1 MESVR
6 SSWGR
11 RLPISRPFAG
21 RIRTSVTSS
30 DLAVFRAGLRAASP
44 VLLGVFPFGLVTGVA
59 MAAGGIP
66 PLESILMS
74 FVVFAGA
81 SQLAA
86 TQLLGAAAPVAV
98 ILVTAFFINLRFV
111 MYSASMRVHL
121 AGLPLGWRLGLGYML
136 SDNAYALC
144 ITRYTQ
150 HPEEP
155 GKHGYCLGAAMP
167 IWLTWQVA
175 TVLGVIAG
183 AAIPHHWRLEF
194 AAPLAFV
201 AMSVPLLRDRAMVA
215 AALAAGTAVV
225 ITNGLPMRLGLVC
238 AAVAGIAAG
247 LLVEPKAARASPS

>member
-1 MESVR
+1 MKSVPASLGR
-6 SSWGR
+6 SR
-11 RLPISRPFAG
+11 AFSRAIAG

-66 PLESILMS
+66 PVEAIAMS

-98 ILVTAFFINLRFV
+98 VLITAFFINLRFV
-111 MYSASMRVHL
+111 MYSASMRTHL
-121 AGLPLGWRLGLGYML
+121 AGLPLRWRLGLAYML

-150 HPEEP
+150 HPDEP
-155 GKHGYCLGAAMP
+155 GKHWYCLGVALP

-175 TVLGVIAG
+175 TILGVLAG
-183 AAIPHHWRLEF
+183 AAVPRTWQLEF

-215 AALAAGTAVV
+215 AALAAGTTVV
-225 ITNGLPMRLGLVC
+225 LANAMPMRLGLLL
-238 AAVAGIAAG
+238 AAIAGISAG
-247 LLVEPKAARASPS
+247 MLVERKAITVSPR